1 VRRLKGLS
9 RASAAF
15 GGAQSAPLTDLSASA
30 FRSLFQTMATR
41 GVGVRFQGASAV
53 QIALE
58 PRGRRTTVDVAG
70 AALDRWRS
78 PEHPSTRFARSAK
91 TRPLP
96 AMTQTRPPP
105 AAHTAGRRA
114 QGLAR
119 RLGNNFIAY
128 IIERPGGGVLRGV

>member
-70 AALDRWRS
+70 LR
-78 PEHPSTRFARSAK
+78 
-91 TRPLP
+91 LIGG
-96 AMTQTRPPP
+96 
-105 AAHTAGRRA
+105 GRRNTRQRGSLA
-114 QGLAR
+114 QPRHGH
-119 RLGNNFIAY
+119 Y
-128 IIERPGGGVLRGV
+128 PP